1 MDGSDAI
8 QILVLAMLLG
18 LSAFFS
24 ASETALSTV
33 NRIRIRTL
41 SEQGNKRAMKVMI
54 LTEKPDKMLSAI
66 LIGNNIVNLS
76 ASSLATTWTMNMFGS
91 KAVGLA
97 TGVVT
102 LLVLIFGEI
111 TPKTMATAR
120 AEKISL
126 RVAGVIW
133 CLTIILT
140 PLIMIVGFL
149 AGMVIRLLSGGKE
162 EKHETITEEELR
174 TIVDV
179 SNEEGVIE
187 NDEKKMINNVVD
199 FGDIVAKDIMIPRID
214 MVYIKSDASY
224 DDIIEIYSREK
235 YTRYPVCEDS
245 TDRVVGIINVK
256 DLIMYDKSTEFD
268 INNYIREPLFTYEY
282 KKTSELLN
290 QMLKSTDNIAIV
302 LDEYGVTAG
311 LITLEDLLEEIVG
324 EIRDEYD
331 EDEKEGLVALGNGEY
346 LIDGAMRLEDIN
358 ENIGT
363 SLVSEDYESIGGL
376 IIGKLDHIPEV
387 GEEITEDGVRMV
399 VESMDKARIEKVH
412 VYT

>member
-8 QILVLAMLLG
+8 QIVVLAMLLG

-33 NRIRIRTL
+33 NKIRIRTL
-41 SEQGNKRAMKVMI
+41 SEQGNKRAMRVMLLI
-54 LTEKPDKMLSAI
+54 EKPDKMLSAI

-91 KAVGLA
+91 KAVGVA

-126 RVAGVIW
+126 RVAGIIW
-133 CLTIILT
+133 CLTIVLT

-149 AGMVIRLLSGGKE
+149 SGMVIRLLSGGKE
-162 EKHETITEEELR
+162 EKHETITEQELR

-187 NDEKKMINNVVD
+187 NDEKKMINNVFD
-199 FGDIVAKDIMIPRID
+199 FGDIVAKDIMVPRID
-214 MVYIKSDASY
+214 MVYIKSGASY
-224 DDIIEIYSREK
+224 DDIIEIYSKEK

-245 TDRVVGIINVK
+245 TDTVVGIINVK

-290 QMLKSTDNIAIV
+290 QMLESTDNIAIV

-331 EDEKEGLVALGNGEY
+331 EDEKEGLVELGNGEY
-346 LIDGAMRLEDIN
+346 IIDGAMRLEDIN
-358 ENIGT
+358 DNIGT
-363 SLVSEDYESIGGL
+363 SLASEDYESIGGL

>member
-41 SEQGNKRAMKVMI
+41 SEQGNKRAMKVML

-149 AGMVIRLLSGGKE
+149 AGMVIRLLSGVKE

-331 EDEKEGLVALGNGEY
+331 EDEKEGLVSLGNGEY

>member
-8 QILVLAMLLG
+8 QIVVLAMLLG

-41 SEQGNKRAMKVMI
+41 SEQGNKRAMRVMLLI
-54 LTEKPDKMLSAI
+54 EKPDKMLSAI

-91 KAVGLA
+91 KAVGVA

-126 RVAGVIW
+126 RVAGIIW
-133 CLTIILT
+133 CLTIVLT

-149 AGMVIRLLSGGKE
+149 SGMVIRLLSGGKE
-162 EKHETITEEELR
+162 EKHETITEQELR

-187 NDEKKMINNVVD
+187 NDEKKMINNVFD
-199 FGDIVAKDIMIPRID
+199 FGDIVAKDIMVPRID
-214 MVYIKSDASY
+214 MVYIKSGASY
-224 DDIIEIYSREK
+224 DDIIEIYSKEK

-245 TDRVVGIINVK
+245 TDTVVGIINVK

-290 QMLKSTDNIAIV
+290 QMLESTDNIAIV

-331 EDEKEGLVALGNGEY
+331 EDEKEGLVELGNGEY
-346 LIDGAMRLEDIN
+346 IIDGAMRLEDIN
-358 ENIGT
+358 DNIGT
-363 SLVSEDYESIGGL
+363 SLASEDYESIGGL

>member
-8 QILVLAMLLG
+8 QIVVLAMLLG

-33 NRIRIRTL
+33 NKIRIRTL
-41 SEQGNKRAMKVMI
+41 SEQGNKRAMRVMLLI
-54 LTEKPDKMLSAI
+54 EKPDKMLSAI

-91 KAVGLA
+91 KAVGVA

-126 RVAGVIW
+126 RVAGIIW
-133 CLTIILT
+133 CLTIVLT

-149 AGMVIRLLSGGKE
+149 SGMVIRLLSGGRE
-162 EKHETITEEELR
+162 EKHETITEQELR

-187 NDEKKMINNVVD
+187 NDEKKMINNVFD

-214 MVYIKSDASY
+214 MVYIKSGASY
-224 DDIIEIYSREK
+224 DDIIEIYSKEK

-245 TDRVVGIINVK
+245 TDTVVGIINVK

-268 INNYIREPLFTYEY
+268 INDYIREPLFTYEY

-290 QMLKSTDNIAIV
+290 QMLESTDNIAIV

-331 EDEKEGLVALGNGEY
+331 EDEKEGLVELGNGEY
-346 LIDGAMRLEDIN
+346 IIDGAMRLEDIN
-358 ENIGT
+358 DNIGT
-363 SLVSEDYESIGGL
+363 SLASEDYESIGGL

>member
-1 MDGSDAI
+1 
-8 QILVLAMLLG
+8 
-18 LSAFFS
+18 
-24 ASETALSTV
+24 
-33 NRIRIRTL
+33 
-41 SEQGNKRAMKVMI
+41 
-54 LTEKPDKMLSAI
+54 
-66 LIGNNIVNLS
+66 
-76 ASSLATTWTMNMFGS
+76 
-91 KAVGLA
+91 
-97 TGVVT
+97 
-102 LLVLIFGEI
+102 
-111 TPKTMATAR
+111 
-120 AEKISL
+120 
-126 RVAGVIW
+126 
-133 CLTIILT
+133 
-140 PLIMIVGFL
+140 
-149 AGMVIRLLSGGKE
+149 MVIRLLSGGKE
-162 EKHETITEEELR
+162 EKHETITEQELR

-187 NDEKKMINNVVD
+187 NDEKKMINNVFD
-199 FGDIVAKDIMIPRID
+199 FGDIVAKDIMVPRID
-214 MVYIKSDASY
+214 MVYIKSGASY
-224 DDIIEIYSREK
+224 DDIIEIYSKEK

-245 TDRVVGIINVK
+245 TDTVVGIINVK

-290 QMLKSTDNIAIV
+290 QMLESTDNIAIV

-331 EDEKEGLVALGNGEY
+331 EDEKEGLVELGNGEY
-346 LIDGAMRLEDIN
+346 IIDGAMRLEDIN
-358 ENIGT
+358 DNIGT
-363 SLVSEDYESIGGL
+363 SLASEDYESIGGL